1 MRRRTFDLI
10 ASSTGVLL
18 AILLIVAGSLL
29 FWAYSFVNNQVTTQ
43 LSEQKITFPTTSSP
57 AFKALPADDQAAMS
71 PYAGQ
76 QMTTGAQAQT
86 YADHFIAVHL
96 NEIGGGKTYS
106 QVSAEALAH
115 PANPVLKA
123 QADALFQGTTL
134 RGLLLNAYAFWQ
146 VGQIAMIAA
155 IIAWVAGGI
164 MLVLAGLGIWHLRR
178 TSPEADLVGL
188 GAPQRP

>member
-1 MRRRTFDLI
+1 MRRRTFDFI
-10 ASSTGVLL
+10 ASSVGVLL
-18 AILLIVAGSLL
+18 AVVLIVAGALL
-29 FWAYSFVNNQVTTQ
+29 WWSYSFVNSQVTQQ
-43 LSEQKITFPTTSSP
+43 LSEQKITFPTTDSP
-57 AFKALPADDQAAMS
+57 AFKALPADDQAAMK

-96 NEIGGGKTYS
+96 SEVANGKTYS
-106 QVSAEALAH
+106 EVSAEALAS

-123 QADALFQGTTL
+123 QADTLFKGTTL

-155 IIAWVAGGI
+155 IIAWIAGAI
-164 MLVLAGLGIWHLRR
+164 MLVLAGLGFWHLRR
-178 TSPEADLVGL
+178 TPAESELVGL
-188 GAPQRP
+188 GSPR